1 MAHKVESGRGDPMN
15 QKLLPEQT
23 EMPAMRIAGAV
34 QNQNPG
40 EGAVRYNVTDEGAS
54 SSVNPENI

>member
-1 MAHKVESGRGDPMN
+1 MN

-40 EGAVRYNVTDEGAS
+40 EGGVRYNVTDEGAS
-54 SSVNPENI
+54 SSVNLENI